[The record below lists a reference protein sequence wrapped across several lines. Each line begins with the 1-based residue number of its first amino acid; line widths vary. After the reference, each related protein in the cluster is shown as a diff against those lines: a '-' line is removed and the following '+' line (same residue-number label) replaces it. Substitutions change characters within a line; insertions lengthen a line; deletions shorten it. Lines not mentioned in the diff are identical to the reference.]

1 MKKNKL
7 FYLLICLVVLLL
19 LGFQILDTYGVFES
33 NITNNTSNDLAK
45 WQILINGSNVTDQT
59 STFTINTIS
68 WNPNSGV
75 ASGKAAPGLSG
86 FFEIIINPTGSE
98 VSIEY
103 EITMDMDHSSNS
115 QIIIESVKDEDGTPL
130 SLIDT
135 NKYYGLITLDQI
147 ALGEIK
153 TIRVDVVWN
162 NDEGNNLIDSG
173 YIDDINPVLDIP
185 ITVRL
190 VQYTN

>member
-147 ALGEIK
+147 ILGEIK